1 MTYLMNFIS
10 RYECM
15 FVWCIHPY
23 IDVVFSKGDLEKS
36 EGFKPAEILDRKFKH
51 KLADFEVTVV
61 CTLSIM

>member
-1 MTYLMNFIS
+1 
-10 RYECM
+10 M